1 MNKLKKILCIVLAL
15 VLAFSV
21 KPMDAEAAS
30 KKAIVSTQK
39 KLETA
44 LKDKN
49 ITKITIKTKKTISL
63 NIKNGSYA
71 KKAIVIDAPKAAITN
86 KGIFK
91 KISITD
97 AKTFTEK
104 ASGNQ
109 IAVTDS
115 KLKLVIDKNS
125 AKDKLIFDRKASD
138 ITLVLNGTPAG
149 ITNKKDAKL
158 NITNNTEKDVVIT
171 GSDGK
176 ETIIKPS
183 NAASSDENNSKPDA
197 VQPDDSNN
205 SDNNSDNSGG
215 NSNSSQ
221 GNSDNNSSSSNSGSS
236 SKEETTA
243 EPSTEFPK
251 LVAAEM
257 IISHILYQDGKLVDV
272 TAIHGNEVY
281 HMNTFSYDIKDS
293 FEVKDIVKMYL
304 AVRSSGITVHKIEP
318 AEDDNIL
325 PGQTIDV
332 QTVNPGTGTFS
343 ANGTEY
349 TLSSAVDTTIAKVV
363 KSSSG
368 GITVTPI
375 TVSDLALLSENNQVT
390 ISFLGGT
397 GYVQSILV
405 TVE

>member
-1 MNKLKKILCIVLAL
+1 MKNFKKFTSIL
-15 VLAFSV
+15 LAFTLTFSINPTGVNAAGKSV
-21 KPMDAEAAS
+21 V
-30 KKAIVSTQK
+30 VSTQK

-44 LKDKN
+44 LKDNK
-49 ITKITIKTKKTISL
+49 ITKITIKTKNTVSL
-63 NIKNGSYA
+63 SIKKGAYA
-71 KKAIVIDAPKAAITN
+71 KKSIVIDAPKAAVTN
-86 KGIFK
+86 KGSFK

-109 IAVTDS
+109 ISVTDQ
-115 KLKLVIDKNS
+115 KLKLLIDKIS
-125 AKDKLIFDRKASD
+125 SKDKLVFDKKASD
-138 ITLVLNGTPAG
+138 ITLVLNGTPSG
-149 ITNKKDAKL
+149 ITNKKDAAL
-158 NITNNTEKDVVIT
+158 NITNNTEKDIVIT

-183 NAASSDENNSKPDA
+183 NAASSDENNSKPDV
-197 VQPDDSNN
+197 VQPDDNSSNDNNSNN
-205 SDNNSDNSGG
+205 SNPN
-215 NSNSSQ
+215 Q
-221 GNSDNNSSSSNSGSS
+221 GNPDNNSSSSNNGSS
-236 SKEETTA
+236 AKEETTVD
-243 EPSTEFPK
+243 PSSEFPK

-257 IISHILYQDGKLVDV
+257 IISHILYQDGKLVDI

-281 HMNTFSYDIKDS
+281 HMNTFAYDIKDH

-318 AEDDNIL
+318 ANGSRYEE
-325 PGQTIDV
+325 QTIDV

-343 ANGTEY
+343 AGGTDY
-349 TLSSAVDTTIAKVV
+349 ILSSAVDTTIAKVV

>member
-30 KKAIVSTQK
+30 KNIIVSTQK

-44 LKDKN
+44 LKDKK

-63 NIKNGSYA
+63 NIKNGTYA
-71 KKAIVIDAPKAAITN
+71 KKTIIIDAPKATITN
-86 KGIFK
+86 KGNFK

-104 ASGNQ
+104 TSGNQ
-109 IAVTDS
+109 ITVTDS

-125 AKDKLIFDRKASD
+125 AKDKLVFDRKASD
-138 ITLVLNGTPAG
+138 IALVLNGIPAG

-171 GSDGK
+171 DSNGK

-197 VQPDDSNN
+197 DQPDNSNN
-205 SDNNSDNSGG
+205 SDNNGG

-221 GNSDNNSSSSNSGSS
+221 GNPDNNSSSSNNGSLS
-236 SKEETTA
+236 NEETTA

-251 LVAAEM
+251 FVAAEM

-318 AEDDNIL
+318 AEDGNIL